1 LYDILDIISY
11 VPNHGLSCHD
21 YYCYQKKYRKFQ
33 EKAKEDSAGS
43 GNFVPFPPSQ
53 ERGEKKGISNPRVL
67 SDMGLAIPRPTR
79 LGDPRSVCAC
89 LSNIILTSLYSCPL
103 RTALHPPSAACE
115 EAIKKMIESSERMID
130 EHNNPNANKDLE
142 LQIRTL
148 QMRLE
153 IPDKLKALLKEKVR
167 QKEEAMHI
175 EDTQRLFAEIQMI
188 KVVLCLGHMNRVRNE

>member
-1 LYDILDIISY
+1 
-11 VPNHGLSCHD
+11 
-21 YYCYQKKYRKFQ
+21 
-33 EKAKEDSAGS
+33 
-43 GNFVPFPPSQ
+43 
-53 ERGEKKGISNPRVL
+53 
-67 SDMGLAIPRPTR
+67 
-79 LGDPRSVCAC
+79 
-89 LSNIILTSLYSCPL
+89 
-103 RTALHPPSAACE
+103 
-115 EAIKKMIESSERMID
+115 MIESSERMID

-175 EDTQRLFAEIQMI
+175 EDTQRLFAEIEML